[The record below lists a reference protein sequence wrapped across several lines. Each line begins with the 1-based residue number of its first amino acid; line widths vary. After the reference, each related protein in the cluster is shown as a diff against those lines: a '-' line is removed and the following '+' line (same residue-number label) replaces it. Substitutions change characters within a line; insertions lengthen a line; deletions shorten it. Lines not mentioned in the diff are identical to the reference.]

1 MAIYSGEFETKF
13 ITYLKFSGDHSEYMV
28 QFSPETMNH
37 TYVLY
42 LLYYVVYYFLQRIL
56 LISQVFIYS
65 IFQVRS
71 FLHCGRSGTN
81 LASLYRNYLPCA
93 RNNYT

>member
-1 MAIYSGEFETKF
+1 MAIYFGEFETKF
-13 ITYLKFSGDHSEYMV
+13 ITYLKFSGDHSEYYMV

-42 LLYYVVYYFLQRIL
+42 LLYYVVYYLLQRIL

-65 IFQVRS
+65 TYFSGKIFFALWTIWHQ
-71 FLHCGRSGTN
+71 SG
-81 LASLYRNYLPCA
+81 
-93 RNNYT
+93 